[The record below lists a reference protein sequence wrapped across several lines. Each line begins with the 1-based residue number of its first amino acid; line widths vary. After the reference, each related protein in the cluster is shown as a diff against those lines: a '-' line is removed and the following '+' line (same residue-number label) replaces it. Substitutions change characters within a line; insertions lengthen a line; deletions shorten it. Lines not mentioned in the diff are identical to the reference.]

1 MAQNITIAGA
11 DFTAV
16 PSIVIPKTGG
26 GNAEFVDKET
36 TLLKMGAVRPD
47 AELVKSWGYDVSLV
61 DDWELS
67 IPAYSTTAVTI
78 KAGEAQSEQYTLD
91 YANYNYYVLE
101 RMLSIPE
108 YSIATKA
115 KGRVEYWAASY
126 IYEIAEIPAN
136 TIKTLV
142 DSSKIL
148 TSRSVS
154 VAAAGVFYRSLYWSS
169 GTAIAAYSSAAYT
182 VAQAVV
188 APTVSSGV
196 LTVNS
201 PNCTMRGSSTY
212 FAQTF
217 WDAITDIRYQWIA
230 ELYRS
235 PKNNLN
241 LDGWG
246 TATQLLRVIDCVND
260 DPTHKL
266 V

>member
-11 DFTAV
+11 EFSAV
-16 PSIVIPKTGG
+16 PAIVVPKTGG
-26 GNAEFVDKET
+26 GNAEFVDKES
-36 TLLKMGAVRPD
+36 TLLKMGALRPD
-47 AELVKSWGYDVSLV
+47 AEMVKSWSYDKSLV

-67 IPAYSTTAVTI
+67 VPAYSTTAVTV
-78 KAGEAQSEQYTLD
+78 KAGEAESQTYTLD
-91 YANYNYYVLE
+91 YANYNYYVIQ

-108 YSIATKA
+108 YSIATKG
-115 KGRVEYWAASY
+115 KGRVEYWIASY

-136 TIKTLV
+136 SLRTLV

-196 LTVNS
+196 LTVS
-201 PNCTMRGSSTY
+201 TPNCTMRGSSTY
-212 FAQTF
+212 FSQTY

-230 ELYRS
+230 ELYRA
-235 PKNNLN
+235 PKNHLN

-246 TATQLLRVIDCVND
+246 TATQMLRVIDCVNN
-260 DPTHKL
+260 PTHKL